1 MIAVGLT
8 GSIAMGKS
16 TVAQQFAA
24 LGLPVHSADE
34 TVHRLYRGRAVP
46 LVEGLF
52 PGTVREGVV
61 DREALAR
68 WVLNDA
74 EALRA
79 LEALVH
85 PMVREEEALFLAEAR
100 RAGAKAAILDIPLLF
115 ETGRDEDVDE
125 IVVVSAPFAIQRERV
140 LARPRMSEEKFLAI
154 LEKQMPDAEKR
165 RRATHVVETGV
176 PIEETRRRI
185 GEIAAGWGVADS

>member
-68 WVLNDA
+68 RVLNDA